1 MLPTKSFGASGAEFL
16 SRLAGL
22 IIVMVL
28 SEQLHFAE
36 ASAAKACV
44 IVEVNRVETMS
55 ATANT
60 FGLARNMTFP

>member
-1 MLPTKSFGASGAEFL
+1 MLPIKSFGASGADFL
-16 SRLAGL
+16 SRLAAL
-22 IIVMVL
+22 TIVMVL

-44 IVEVNRVETMS
+44 IAEVNRVETIS

-60 FGLARNMTFP
+60 FGLAINMTFP